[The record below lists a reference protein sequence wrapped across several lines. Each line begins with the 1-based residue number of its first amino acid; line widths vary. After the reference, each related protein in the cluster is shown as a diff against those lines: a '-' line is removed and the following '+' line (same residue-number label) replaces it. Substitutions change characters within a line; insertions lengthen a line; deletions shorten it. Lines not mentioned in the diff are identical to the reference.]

1 MGKKYFV
8 PVKPVTIGV
17 LEVFRFSKDNEWAIG
32 YRFDANDKRHL
43 SYKKARLYPSQYEA
57 QAALDELAKA
67 EKLEAVDER
76 L

>member
-17 LEVFRFSKDNEWAIG
+17 LEVFRFSKSNEWAIG

-43 SYKKARLYPSQYEA
+43 SYKKSPP
-57 QAALDELAKA
+57 
-67 EKLEAVDER
+67 VHV
-76 L
+76 